1 MNRKEFAFLILRTSV
16 SRLLDLSALFR
27 ESDEISEIRG
37 IMVSGPSRSLL
48 LENLTWVFVLPKSL
62 VLTSIDIER

>member
-37 IMVSGPSRSLL
+37 IMVCGPSRSLL